1 MYTYKG
7 LTTHEEDKPI
17 YYIGDSKYYKRGNQ
31 VGKESVYKQFTYARN
46 VIQWNLN
53 LFMNGDSADGEWMGK
68 VPMLRDDVTEG
79 YNIIPN
85 FFISARLNNELSY
98 KEEIGITEKK
108 KTYFTNRQFEN
119 RLFDRDTMLVCH
131 YDVNFLFVL
140 SLYARNNTIQK
151 DAWKVKVREMFRTEI
166 QNILSEKFGFYAM
179 APRLGVN
186 AESYIKEHF
195 QDVLGKMYAP
205 YSNRRIFSLAL
216 EKGDKYKEDN
226 DALLAELRRYFYI
239 EPCGLGE
246 NPQNVLPEVSAPS
259 YIDGFDDALAL
270 LITKEGIHFDNAIQL
285 LQETRKV
292 GVALKMDG
300 AVLQLVEGFTKAKY
314 LIIHNKGD
322 RYEVY
327 GFDGAGPKL
336 VPAGDAEPM
345 AVTKQDE
352 QLYLVYQIDP
362 RLKFYLGELDFS
374 AATKDGK
381 GYNPQLLP
389 VSKLVKREK

>member
-1 MYTYKG
+1 M
-7 LTTHEEDKPI
+7 
-17 YYIGDSKYYKRGNQ
+17 
-31 VGKESVYKQFTYARN
+31 
-46 VIQWNLN
+46 
-53 LFMNGDSADGEWMGK
+53 
-68 VPMLRDDVTEG
+68 
-79 YNIIPN
+79 
-85 FFISARLNNELSY
+85 
-98 KEEIGITEKK
+98 
-108 KTYFTNRQFEN
+108 
-119 RLFDRDTMLVCH
+119 
-131 YDVNFLFVL
+131 
-140 SLYARNNTIQK
+140 
-151 DAWKVKVREMFRTEI
+151 
-166 QNILSEKFGFYAM
+166 
-179 APRLGVN
+179 
-186 AESYIKEHF
+186 
-195 QDVLGKMYAP
+195 
-205 YSNRRIFSLAL
+205 
-216 EKGDKYKEDN
+216 
-226 DALLAELRRYFYI
+226 LAELRRYFYI

-246 NPQNVLPEVSAPS
+246 NPQNVLPEPSALS

-322 RYEVY
+322 RHEVY

-345 AVTKQDE
+345 VVTKQDE

-374 AATKDGK
+374 AATKDGN